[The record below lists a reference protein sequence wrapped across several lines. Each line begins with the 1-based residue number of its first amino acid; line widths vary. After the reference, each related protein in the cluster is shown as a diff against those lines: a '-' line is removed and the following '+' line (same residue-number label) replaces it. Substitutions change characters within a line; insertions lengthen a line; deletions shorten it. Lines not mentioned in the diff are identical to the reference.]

1 MHTHET
7 APNRFIKAD
16 GFNYAYRRFGVE
28 DGVPL
33 VFLNRF
39 RGTMD
44 EWDPSV
50 TNGLAKTRP
59 VILFDNAGV
68 GLTSG
73 ETPDSVEA
81 MARHVTAFVDALGLQ
96 QVDLLGFS
104 LGGFVAQQVVLDRPA
119 LVRRVILAG
128 TGPKGG
134 AGMESFT
141 PEVTEAATHVPG
153 RAEDLLFLFFAKSKT
168 SQEQGKEF
176 LGRTMARTVDRE
188 PATTV
193 QTMGAQAKA
202 IAGWGSAPNG
212 DYEYLRKIKQPAL
225 VVNGASDIMIPTVN
239 SFLMSQHMP
248 NAQLIVYPDAGHGAL
263 FQYHDRFVVEAELF
277 LDA

>member
-16 GFNYAYRRFGVE
+16 GFNYAYRRFGSD

-33 VFLNRF
+33 ILLQRF

-44 EWDPSV
+44 EWDPAV
-50 TNGLAKTRP
+50 TNGLAKSRP

-68 GLTSG
+68 GLSSG
-73 ETPDSVEA
+73 ETPDSVDA
-81 MARHVTAFVDALGLQ
+81 MARHVVAFAEALGLKQ
-96 QVDLLGFS
+96 IDLLGFS
-104 LGGFVAQQVVLDRPA
+104 LGGFVAQQVALDRPD

-134 AGMESFT
+134 EGMQSFT

-153 RAEDLLFLFFAKSKT
+153 RAEDVLFLFFAKSKA
-168 SQEQGKEF
+168 SQAQGREF
-176 LGRTMARTVDRE
+176 LGRTMARQADRE
-188 PATTV
+188 QQSSV
-193 QTMGAQAKA
+193 QTMGAQAQA
-202 IAGWGSAPNG
+202 IASWGSAPNG

-225 VVNGASDIMIPTVN
+225 LVNGANDIMIPTIN
-239 SFLMSQHMP
+239 SYLMSQHMP
-248 NAQLIVYPDAGHGAL
+248 NAQLIVYPDSGHGAL
-263 FQYHDRFVVEAELF
+263 FQYHDRFVAEAGLF
-277 LDA
+277 LDS